1 MALLRRLEIYV
12 EDILI
17 EYQTGFR
24 RGKST
29 TDHIFTIR
37 LVMEKFYEYNRDL
50 HILFVDFK
58 QTYDSIDRDQLWT
71 TLRNFGISRKLVR
84 LVEICNQQTYCKVR
98 FMGETSEAFECKTGL
113 RQGDALSSILLNLAL
128 EQVIRDMHE
137 KREMELV
144 GMNTILAYVDDL
156 VILGSSTNEI
166 KTSAE
171 KLFKAN
177 QNMGLIVNE
186 EKTKYMVMSRQ
197 VTPKSNFKIYGYS
210 FEQVKEFKYLGVN
223 INEENNMHEEI
234 KIRLMM
240 ANKSY
245 YGMKDVHVEVT
256 VATNKGKIIHN
267 LFAANSDVCMREVG
281 EHKG

>member
-12 EDILI
+12 EDILT

-29 TDHIFTIR
+29 TDHILTIR
-37 LVMEKFYEYNRDL
+37 QVMEKFYEYNKDL

-58 QTYDSIDRDQLWT
+58 QAYDSIDREILWT
-71 TLRNFGISRKLVR
+71 RTFGIPRKLVR

-113 RQGDALSSILLNLAL
+113 KQGNALSPILFNLAL
-128 EQVIRDMHE
+128 EKVIRDMHE

-144 GMNTILAYVDDL
+144 RMNNILAYADDL
-156 VILGSSTNEI
+156 VILGSSINEI

-171 KLFKAN
+171 KLFKAS
-177 QNMGLIVNE
+177 QNMDLIVNE

-197 VTPKSNFKIYGYS
+197 LTPKSNLKIHGYS
-210 FEQVKEFKYLGVN
+210 FE
-223 INEENNMHEEI
+223 
-234 KIRLMM
+234 
-240 ANKSY
+240 
-245 YGMKDVHVEVT
+245 
-256 VATNKGKIIHN
+256 
-267 LFAANSDVCMREVG
+267 
-281 EHKG
+281 